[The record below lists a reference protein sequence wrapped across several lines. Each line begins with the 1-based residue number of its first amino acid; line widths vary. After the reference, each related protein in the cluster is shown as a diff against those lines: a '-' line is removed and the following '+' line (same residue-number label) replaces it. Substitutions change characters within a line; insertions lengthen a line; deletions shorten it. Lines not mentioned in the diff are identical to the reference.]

1 MSETPK
7 FHIHGP
13 EIDEEAGEL
22 TWTAAVATEQIE
34 AYEVV
39 VTVRYPK
46 GNTAWDAETIQA
58 HKDDAMTVLMDLA
71 HEITHE

>member
-1 MSETPK
+1 MSENPK

-13 EIDEEAGEL
+13 ELDEESREL
-22 TWTAAVATEQIE
+22 SWTAAVATEQIE

-39 VTVRYPK
+39 VIVRYPK
-46 GNTAWDAETIQA
+46 GNTEWDADT
-58 HKDDAMTVLMDLA
+58 HKSEAVAVLKDLA